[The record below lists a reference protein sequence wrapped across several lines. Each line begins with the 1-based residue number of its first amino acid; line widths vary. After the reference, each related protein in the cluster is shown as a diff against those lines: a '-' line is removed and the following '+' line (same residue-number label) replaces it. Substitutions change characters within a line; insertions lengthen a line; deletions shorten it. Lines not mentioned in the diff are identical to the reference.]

1 MDSIAGL
8 SPVGAQA
15 GTYAALRRLTEPLFR
30 LPPEAESEVQTPK
43 TEVDFL
49 GALEGIARNRA
60 ASFLS
65 GNAESAE
72 PGAEIAETTPGP
84 THPALA
90 LTESETRV
98 LRSRNEALL

>member
-1 MDSIAGL
+1 MDAISAP
-8 SPVGAQA
+8 SPVGSQA
-15 GTYAALRRLTEPLFR
+15 GNYAALRRLTEPPFR
-30 LPPEAESEVQTPK
+30 LPPAAESEVQAPK

-60 ASFLS
+60 ASFLF

-98 LRSRNEALL
+98 LRSRNGMLL